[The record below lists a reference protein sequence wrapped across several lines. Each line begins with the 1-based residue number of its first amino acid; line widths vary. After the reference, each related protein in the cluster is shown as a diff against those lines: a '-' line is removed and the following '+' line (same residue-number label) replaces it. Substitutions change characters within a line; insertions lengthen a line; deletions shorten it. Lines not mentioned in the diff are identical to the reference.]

1 MAKSPKG
8 KGGGSSGRSGGRRAT
23 PGAKKRP
30 ASGAVWRSPV
40 RRRAVAPDGT
50 LVSARPA
57 SVGDILKA
65 LVRKTPLGQ
74 QLQQAQ
80 IWDKW
85 EEIAGEKL
93 AAHGRPHSIK
103 GKTLMIEVDSS
114 VWMNFFSYNKWE
126 ILKRIN
132 QGRKRELV
140 SDIFILLTPE
150 AERQM
155 EGEK

>member
-1 MAKSPKG
+1 MAKSPRRKSG
-8 KGGGSSGRSGGRRAT
+8 GANGGSVKRT
-23 PGAKKRP
+23 PSAKRWTP
-30 ASGAVWRSPV
+30 M

-50 LVSARPA
+50 LVSGRLT
-57 SVGDILKA
+57 SVGDILKT

-74 QLQQAQ
+74 QLRQAR
-80 IWDKW
+80 IWDNW
-85 EEIAGEKL
+85 EEIAGAKL

-103 GKTLMIEVDSS
+103 GKTLTIEVDSS

-132 QGRKRELV
+132 HGQKRELV

-150 AERQM
+150 SELGKRR
-155 EGEK
+155 EE